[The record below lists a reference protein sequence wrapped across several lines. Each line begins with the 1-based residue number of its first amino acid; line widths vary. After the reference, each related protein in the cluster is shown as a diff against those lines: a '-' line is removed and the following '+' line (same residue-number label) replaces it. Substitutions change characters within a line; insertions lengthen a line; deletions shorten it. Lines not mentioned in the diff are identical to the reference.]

1 MNTLIFNSMKDFL
14 SMKGKALPE
23 SNWYKVTQQMIN
35 DFANATLDKQWIHV
49 DENRAEK
56 ESPFKSTVA
65 HGFMSV
71 SMISKLLEESFSVKS
86 IKMGLNYGLNKAR
99 FPNPVPVN
107 SQLRMISMVKDIEE
121 ISNNGFKV
129 TFICTIEIK
138 GQDNQLV
145 LLNLLRLYLNK
156 KSNKSQLLIY
166 E

>member
-138 GQDNQLV
+138 GQDKPACVAEFIAALF
-145 LLNLLRLYLNK
+145 
-156 KSNKSQLLIY
+156 

>member
-1 MNTLIFNSMKDFL
+1 MKDFL

-138 GQDNQLV
+138 GQDKPACVAEFIAALF
-145 LLNLLRLYLNK
+145 
-156 KSNKSQLLIY
+156 

>member
-1 MNTLIFNSMKDFL
+1 MIPRLRLKTL
-14 SMKGKALPE
+14 
-23 SNWYKVTQQMIN
+23 
-35 DFANATLDKQWIHV
+35 
-49 DENRAEK
+49 R
-56 ESPFKSTVA
+56 FKSTVA

-129 TFICTIEIK
+129 TFLCTIEIK
-138 GQDNQLV
+138 GQDKPACVAEFIAALF
-145 LLNLLRLYLNK
+145 
-156 KSNKSQLLIY
+156 